1 MSTKATIA
9 HGENFRF
16 YHEVMDEDHVY
27 LEPETTHLRWLW
39 TCDAA
44 HPDTHLGD
52 DQTSGRSAPYLV
64 NCTDEALLAMVEAAV
79 DARIVRYQE
88 ALRTHPDRA
97 GLMSI
102 AGALVYGGAE
112 DPRAK
117 QIARHG
123 ILSQRAPAPA

>member
-1 MSTKATIA
+1 
-9 HGENFRF
+9 
-16 YHEVMDEDHVY
+16 
-27 LEPETTHLRWLW
+27 
-39 TCDAA
+39 
-44 HPDTHLGD
+44 
-52 DQTSGRSAPYLV
+52 
-64 NCTDEALLAMVEAAV
+64 MVEAAV

-117 QIARHG
+117 QIARGMEYYRSERQH
-123 ILSQRAPAPA
+123 QRDIQAAIRKLREAQPVPRKCHCTSTSHRLPPTY